1 MSKYILMVFT
11 GACSYG
17 ILSTLAKLSYKEG
30 FNAAQVSFVQA
41 LMGALVLWAMVIIHE
56 KRSCGHEQPS
66 PLSGKSILLLLLTG
80 ATIGLTT
87 FLYYLS
93 VQYIPA
99 SVAIIALMQFTWM
112 TVLLDWYLLK
122 NAPGAMLLIA
132 IVCILGA
139 TVMASGGPGSIKS
152 LSLTGISVALASA
165 LFYAFY
171 IVANSKAGKEI
182 PTIKRSAIMVT
193 GAAIAIFLVNCCQL
207 SHGIPLSFSF
217 FKWTGLLALFGTII
231 PPLLFAKGIPNVG
244 ASISSV
250 LMVAEMPVAI
260 ICASLLLNEPI
271 HGIQWVGM
279 AIMLGAIVYL
289 NIKSRVK

>member
-41 LMGALVLWAMVIIHE
+41 LIGALVLWAMVIIQE
-56 KRSCGHEQPS
+56 KRNSVKEQAS
-66 PLSGKSILLLLLTG
+66 PVTGKSILLLLFTG

-93 VQYIPA
+93 VQFIPA
-99 SVAIIALMQFTWM
+99 SIAIIALMQFTWM

-122 NAPGAMLLIA
+122 NAPGAMLLTAIA
-132 IVCILGA
+132 CILAA
-139 TVMASGGPGSIKS
+139 TVMASGGPDTIKS

-165 LFYAFY
+165 LFYALY

-193 GAAIAIFLVNCCQL
+193 GAAIAIFLVNCYQL
-207 SHGIPLSFSF
+207 RDSIPLSFSF
-217 FKWTGLLALFGTII
+217 FKWTSLLALFGTII
-231 PPLLFAKGIPNVG
+231 PPLLFAKGIPKVG

-260 ICASLLLNEPI
+260 ICSSLLLKEPI

-289 NIKSRVK
+289 NSKSRVK

>member
-41 LMGALVLWAMVIIHE
+41 LTGALVLWVMVILQE
-56 KRSCGHEQPS
+56 KGS
-66 PLSGKSILLLLLTG
+66 PGKKQALPVTGKTLLLLLLTG

-99 SVAIIALMQFTWM
+99 SVAIVALMQFTWM

-122 NAPGAMLLIA
+122 NAPGALLLIA
-132 IVCILGA
+132 IAFILGA
-139 TVMASGGPGSIKS
+139 TVMASGGPDSIKT

-193 GAAIAIFLVNCCQL
+193 GAAIAIFLVNCYKL
-207 SHGIPLSFSF
+207 RDGIPISFSF

-231 PPLLFAKGIPNVG
+231 PPLLFAKGIPKVG

-260 ICASLLLNEPI
+260 ICSSLLLKEPI
-271 HGIQWVGM
+271 HCIQWAGM

>member
-41 LMGALVLWAMVIIHE
+41 LIGALVLWAMVIIQE
-56 KRSCGHEQPS
+56 KRSA
-66 PLSGKSILLLLLTG
+66 GKKQGSRVTGKTLLLLLLTG
-80 ATIGLTT
+80 AAIGLTT

-99 SVAIIALMQFTWM
+99 SIAIIALMQFTWM

-122 NAPGAMLLIA
+122 NTPGAMLLIA
-132 IVCILGA
+132 IACILVA
-139 TVMASGGPGSIKS
+139 TVMASGGIDSIKT
-152 LSLTGISVALASA
+152 LSFTGISVALASA
-165 LFYAFY
+165 LLYAFY
-171 IVANSKAGKEI
+171 IIANSKTGKEI
-182 PTIKRSAIMVT
+182 ATIKRSAIMVT
-193 GAAIAIFLVNCCQL
+193 GAAIGIFLVNCYQL
-207 SHGIPLSFSF
+207 SGGIPLSFSF

-231 PPLLFAKGIPNVG
+231 PPLLFAKGIPKVG
-244 ASISSV
+244 ASVSSV

-260 ICASLLLNEPI
+260 ICSSLLLKEQI
-271 HGIQWVGM
+271 HCIQWVGM
-279 AIMLGAIVYL
+279 LIMLGAIVYL
-289 NIKSRVK
+289 NVKSRVK

>member
-41 LMGALVLWAMVIIHE
+41 LIGALVLWSMVIIQE
-56 KRSCGHEQPS
+56 KRRPANKKASLIS
-66 PLSGKSILLLLLTG
+66 RKTLLLLMLTG
-80 ATIGLTT
+80 SAIGLTT

-99 SVAIIALMQFTWM
+99 SIAIIALMQFTWM

-122 NAPGAMLLIA
+122 NTPGAMLLIA
-132 IVCILGA
+132 IACILIA
-139 TVMASGGPGSIKS
+139 TVMASGGLDSIKT
-152 LSLTGISVALASA
+152 LSFTGISVALASA
-165 LFYAFY
+165 LLYAFY

-193 GAAIAIFLVNCCQL
+193 GATISIFLVNCYQL
-207 SHGIPLSFSF
+207 SGGLPLSFSF

-231 PPLLFAKGIPNVG
+231 PPLLFAKGIPKVG
-244 ASISSV
+244 ASVSSV

-260 ICASLLLNEPI
+260 ICSSLLLKEPI
-271 HGIQWVGM
+271 HCIQWRGIV
-279 AIMLGAIVYL
+279 IMLCAIVYL
-289 NIKSRVK
+289 NIKSRSV

>member
-41 LMGALVLWAMVIIHE
+41 LIGALVLWSMVIMQE
-56 KRSCGHEQPS
+56 KRRPANKKAS
-66 PLSGKSILLLLLTG
+66 PISGKTLLLLLLTG
-80 ATIGLTT
+80 SAIGLTT

-99 SVAIIALMQFTWM
+99 SIAIIALMQFTWM

-122 NAPGAMLLIA
+122 NAPGTMLLIEIA
-132 IVCILGA
+132 CILIA
-139 TVMASGGPGSIKS
+139 TVMASGGLDSIKT
-152 LSLTGISVALASA
+152 LSFTGISVALASA
-165 LFYAFY
+165 LLYAFY

-193 GAAIAIFLVNCCQL
+193 GAAISIFLVNCYQL
-207 SHGIPLSFSF
+207 SGGLPLSFSF

-231 PPLLFAKGIPNVG
+231 PPLLFAKG
-244 ASISSV
+244 
-250 LMVAEMPVAI
+250 L
-260 ICASLLLNEPI
+260 
-271 HGIQWVGM
+271 
-279 AIMLGAIVYL
+279 
-289 NIKSRVK
+289 R